1 MDKHE
6 LQDLLARYTSNSLTT
21 AERERLFSYYNEL
34 LSKNSLDDL
43 DESLLH
49 EKLKQIDLSKITA
62 LDKTHRPTRW
72 KYAAVAAASLLLF
85 AFLGKVLW
93 HEAAQNK
100 TTAKA
105 TERILMVPDRAY
117 ALLPNG
123 DSILLEGHGENL
135 KERLDNK
142 LTKAEKTQLITIRTP
157 RAGRYN
163 FVLPDGSKVWL
174 NSASELRYPSAFDSL
189 GREVQLEG
197 EGYFEIAKLTRNNL
211 RVPFRVQ
218 SRDQEVKV
226 LGTKFNVNN
235 YANELNCTTT
245 LVEGSVRVTNKK
257 DNKQILLK
265 PDEQLKLTGS
275 ESTLQQV
282 DATESIGWKDGVL
295 VLDKMDFPEIARII
309 ERNYDV
315 NFVGSLPKGV
325 KLNGELQTNVDLK
338 ELLKSLELYTNVR
351 FNINGRNIMIKN

>member
-6 LQDLLARYTSNSLTT
+6 LQDLLARYTSNSLATV
-21 AERERLFSYYNEL
+21 ERERLFSYYNEL

-43 DESLLH
+43 DENLLQ

-62 LDKTHRPTRW
+62 LDKAPRPARW
-72 KYAAVAAASLLLF
+72 KYVAVAAASLLLF
-85 AFLGKVLW
+85 AFVGKILW
-93 HEAAQNK
+93 HDAVQNK
-100 TTAKA
+100 NATKA
-105 TERILMVPDRAY
+105 TARILMVPDRAY

-135 KERLDNK
+135 KERLGNK

-174 NSASELRYPSAFDSL
+174 NSASELRYPSTFDRV

-226 LGTKFNVNN
+226 LGTKFNVSN

-245 LVEGSVRVTNKK
+245 LVEGSVRVINKT
-257 DNKQILLK
+257 DNKQTLLK
-265 PDEQLKLTGS
+265 PDEQLKLAGS
-275 ESTLQQV
+275 ESILQKV
-282 DATESIGWKDGVL
+282 DAAESIGWKDGVL

-315 NFVGSLPKGV
+315 NFVGFLPKGF